1 MLYCWGLE
9 ELLFVRSQ
17 TSSPGCSLKRSHQGT
32 ETGRN
37 KEDERW
43 VCTIHKV
50 LSLTI
55 WVCFFTCSRLSGMS
69 IVQYERKAAKLH
81 NKPTKITMHTSR
93 CKRWQLDCEMLI
105 FILGSRIIP
114 ALHEKWLTSINWFNC
129 SAVKWARA
137 ENIDF
142 KNFFQI
148 RFETVYRAG
157 ETSDCRLGL
166 QGGSVWIQQI
176 QIPRSPCAC
185 MDSLQILHR
194 HAYYINRWA

>member
-1 MLYCWGLE
+1 MRDE
-9 ELLFVRSQ
+9 FVPYTKCFVWQ
-17 TSSPGCSLKRSHQGT
+17 YGF
-32 ETGRN
+32 
-37 KEDERW
+37 
-43 VCTIHKV
+43 V
-50 LSLTI
+50 
-55 WVCFFTCSRLSGMS
+55 FFTCSSLSGMS

-81 NKPTKITMHTSR
+81 NKPTKITMHTFR
-93 CKRWQLDCEMLI
+93 CKRWQLDCEILI
-105 FILGSRIIP
+105 FILGGRIIP

-157 ETSDCRLGL
+157 ETSVCRLGL

-176 QIPRSPCAC
+176 QIPWIGDLSNVHPISHLMTAGTASSPT
-185 MDSLQILHR
+185 LQS
-194 HAYYINRWA
+194 WFG

>member
-1 MLYCWGLE
+1 MRDE
-9 ELLFVRSQ
+9 FVPYTKCLVWQ
-17 TSSPGCSLKRSHQGT
+17 YGF
-32 ETGRN
+32 
-37 KEDERW
+37 
-43 VCTIHKV
+43 V
-50 LSLTI
+50 
-55 WVCFFTCSRLSGMS
+55 FFTCSSLSGMS
-69 IVQYERKAAKLH
+69 IVQHERKAAKLH
-81 NKPTKITMHTSR
+81 NKPTKITMHTFR

-114 ALHEKWLTSINWFNC
+114 ALNEKRFNSINWFNC
-129 SAVKWARA
+129 SAVKWACA

-142 KNFFQI
+142 RNFFQI

-157 ETSDCRLGL
+157 ETSVCRLGL